1 MIVEK
6 NSSINNSLGISSKCK
21 YLLTLDSE
29 NDFDELKD
37 FLSNNNEKIYIV
49 GEGTNLV
56 LPNYY
61 DGIIIRA
68 NFDTL
73 IEDKANNILK
83 VGAAYN
89 WNALVNFCISKNI
102 NGFENLID
110 IPGSVGASPIQN
122 IGAYGAE
129 VSSLIK
135 SIDCYCL
142 TEFKKINLT
151 NSECDFVYRNSS
163 LKNSKRLIY
172 NINFITNKVSNIS
185 INYQTIRDY
194 IKENNINVNSTR
206 DVANIISKIRS
217 KALPNPNIVNNV
229 GSFFKNPI
237 VNIDSI
243 NFTSHSKEELIIWN
257 YDEIRVKVGAARL
270 IELIKN
276 KISTHKNVSLFE
288 NHSLVLITNGQATQD
303 DVLNYASEI
312 QDLVYKT
319 FNIKLEIEP
328 NIIF

>member
-142 TEFKKINLT
+142 TIFKKISFT
-151 NSECDFVYRNSS
+151 NSDCDFAYRNSL

-257 YDEIRVKVGAARL
+257 YDQVRVKVGAARL

>member
-21 YLLTLDSE
+21 YLLTLESE
-29 NDFDELKD
+29 NDFAELKD

-73 IEDKANNILK
+73 IEDKANNLLR

-89 WNALVNFCISKNI
+89 WNDLVDFCISKNI

-129 VSSLIK
+129 VSSLID

-151 NSECDFVYRNSS
+151 NSECDLS
-163 LKNSKRLIY
+163 LIH
-172 NINFITNKVSNIS
+172 I
-185 INYQTIRDY
+185 
-194 IKENNINVNSTR
+194 
-206 DVANIISKIRS
+206 
-217 KALPNPNIVNNV
+217 
-229 GSFFKNPI
+229 
-237 VNIDSI
+237 
-243 NFTSHSKEELIIWN
+243 
-257 YDEIRVKVGAARL
+257 
-270 IELIKN
+270 
-276 KISTHKNVSLFE
+276 
-288 NHSLVLITNGQATQD
+288 
-303 DVLNYASEI
+303 
-312 QDLVYKT
+312 
-319 FNIKLEIEP
+319 
-328 NIIF
+328 

>member
-6 NSSINNSLGISSKCK
+6 NSSINNSLGISTKCK
-21 YLLTLDSE
+21 YLLILQSE

-37 FLSNNNEKIYIV
+37 FLTNNNEKFYIV

-73 IEDKANNILK
+73 IEDKENNILK

-89 WNALVNFCISKNI
+89 WTDLVNFCISKNI

-129 VSSLIK
+129 VASLIK

-151 NSECDFVYRNSS
+151 NSECDFAYRNSS
-163 LKNSKRLIY
+163 LKNAKHLIY
-172 NINFITNKVSNIS
+172 NINYITNKEKNIS
-185 INYQTIRDY
+185 IHYETIRDY
-194 IKENNINVNSTR
+194 IKENNINVNTTA
-206 DVANIISKIRS
+206 DVSNIISQIRS
-217 KALPNPNIVNNV
+217 KTLPNPSIINNV

-237 VNIDSI
+237 VDINSI
-243 NFTSHSKEELIIWN
+243 NFTSHSKEKLIIWN
-257 YDEIRVKVGAARL
+257 YDQAQVKVGAARL

-276 KISTHKNVSLFE
+276 RISIHKNVTLFK
-288 NHSLVLITNGQATQD
+288 NHSLVLITNGQATQE

-319 FNIKLEIEP
+319 FNIKLDIEP

>member
-257 YDEIRVKVGAARL
+257 YDQVRVKVGAARL

>member
-1 MIVEK
+1 MIIEK

-21 YLLTLDSE
+21 YLLTLESE

-73 IEDKANNILK
+73 IEDKANNILR

-89 WNALVNFCISKNI
+89 WNDLVNFCISKNI

-129 VSSLIK
+129 VSSLID

-172 NINFITNKVSNIS
+172 NINFLINKESNLS

-194 IKENNINVNSTR
+194 IKENNINANTTK

-217 KALPNPNIVNNV
+217 KALPNPNIINNV

-237 VNIDSI
+237 VGMDSI

-257 YDEIRVKVGAARL
+257 YDQDHVKVGAARL

-288 NHSLVLITNGQATQD
+288 NHSLVLITNGQATQE

>member
-21 YLLTLDSE
+21 YLIILQSE

-37 FLSNNNEKIYIV
+37 FLTNNNEKIYIV
-49 GEGTNLV
+49 GEGTNVV

-83 VGAAYN
+83 VGAAHN

-172 NINFITNKVSNIS
+172 NINFITNKESNLS

-194 IKENNINVNSTR
+194 IKENDINANSTR

-217 KALPNPNIVNNV
+217 KALPNPNIINNV

-237 VNIDSI
+237 VGIDSI
-243 NFTSHSKEELIIWN
+243 NFSSHSNEELIIWN
-257 YDEIRVKVGAARL
+257 YDQDYVKVGAARL

-288 NHSLVLITNGQATQD
+288 NHSLVLITNGQATQE

-312 QDLVYKT
+312 QDLVHQT

>member
-6 NSSINNSLGISSKCK
+6 NSSINNSLGISATCK
-21 YLLTLDSE
+21 YLLTVETE

-37 FLSNNNEKIYIV
+37 FLINNKEKFYIV
-49 GEGTNLV
+49 GEATNLV

-61 DGIIIRA
+61 DGIIIRPKF
-68 NFDTL
+68 NTC
-73 IEDKANNILK
+73 IEDKPNNILK

-89 WNALVNFCISKNI
+89 WTDLVNFCISKNI

-110 IPGSVGASPIQN
+110 IPGSVGASPVQN
-122 IGAYGAE
+122 IGAYGVE
-129 VSSLIK
+129 VASLID

-151 NSECDFVYRNSS
+151 NSECNFVYRNSS

-172 NINFITNKVSNIS
+172 NINFITNKESNLS

-194 IKENNINVNSTR
+194 IKGNNIKSNSIA
-206 DVANIISKIRS
+206 DVANIISIIRS
-217 KALPNPNIVNNV
+217 KALPNPNVINNV

-237 VNIDSI
+237 LDINSVNFS
-243 NFTSHSKEELIIWN
+243 SHSREELIIWN
-257 YDEIRVKVGAARL
+257 YDKAKVKVGAARL

-276 KISTHKNVSLFE
+276 KISIHKNVSLFE
-288 NHSLVLITNGQATQD
+288 NHSLVLITNGQATQE
-303 DVLNYASEI
+303 DVINYASEI

>member
-61 DGIIIRA
+61 DGIITKA

-194 IKENNINVNSTR
+194 INENNINVNSTR
-206 DVANIISKIRS
+206 GVANIISKIRS

-237 VNIDSI
+237 VRIDSI

-257 YDEIRVKVGAARL
+257 YDQIRVKVGAARL

>member
-1 MIVEK
+1 MIIQN
-6 NSSINNSLGISSKCK
+6 NSLVNNSLGIRSKCK
-21 YLLTLDSE
+21 YLITLEDE

-37 FLSNNNEKIYIV
+37 FLINNNEKFSIV

-68 NFDTL
+68 KFNTL
-73 IEDKANNILK
+73 VEDKVNNILK

-89 WNALVNFCISKNI
+89 WTDLVNFCISKNI

-110 IPGSVGASPIQN
+110 IPGSVGASPVQN
-122 IGAYGAE
+122 IGAYGVE
-129 VSSLIK
+129 VASLIE

-142 TEFKKINLT
+142 TEYKKINLT
-151 NSECDFVYRNSS
+151 NLECNFIYRNSS
-163 LKNSKRLIY
+163 LKNSNRLIY
-172 NINFITNKVSNIS
+172 NINFIANKKANLS
-185 INYQTIRDY
+185 INYQA
-194 IKENNINVNSTR
+194 IKDFTNKNNIDIKTTAEVA
-206 DVANIISKIRS
+206 DVISQIRS
-217 KALPNPNIVNNV
+217 KALPDPNIINNV

-237 VNIDSI
+237 VDINLI
-243 NFTSHSKEELIIWN
+243 NFSNYSKDDLIIWD
-257 YDEIRVKVGAARL
+257 YDEAKVKVGAARL

-276 KISTHKNVSLFE
+276 KISIHKNVSLFE
-288 NHSLVLITNGQATQD
+288 NHSLVLVTNGQATQE
-303 DVLNYASEI
+303 DVITYASEI
-312 QDLVYKT
+312 KDLVYET

>member
-1 MIVEK
+1 MIVEQY
-6 NSSINNSLGISSKCK
+6 SSINNSLGISSKCK
-21 YLLTLDSE
+21 YLLILDSE

-37 FLSNNNEKIYIV
+37 FLTNNNEKFYII

-61 DGIIIRA
+61 DGIIIQA
-68 NFDTL
+68 KFNILT
-73 IEDKANNILK
+73 EDKANNILK

-89 WNALVNFCISKNI
+89 WNDLVNFCITKNI

-110 IPGSVGASPIQN
+110 IPGRVGAFPIQN

-129 VSSLIK
+129 VSSLIE

-185 INYQTIRDY
+185 IDYQTIRYY
-194 IKENNINVNSTR
+194 IKENNITVNTTR

-217 KALPNPNIVNNV
+217 KALPNPDIINNV

-237 VNIDSI
+237 VRIDSI

-257 YDEIRVKVGAARL
+257 YDQIRVKVGAARL

-288 NHSLVLITNGQATQD
+288 NHSLVLITNGQATQE

>member
-21 YLLTLDSE
+21 YLLTLESE

-37 FLSNNNEKIYIV
+37 FLSNNNQKIYIV

-83 VGAAYN
+83 VGAAHN
-89 WNALVNFCISKNI
+89 WNTLVNFCISKNI

-194 IKENNINVNSTR
+194 IKENNINANSTR

-257 YDEIRVKVGAARL
+257 YDQVRVKVGAARL

>member
-89 WNALVNFCISKNI
+89 WNTLVNFCISKNI

-122 IGAYGAE
+122 IGAYGVE

-194 IKENNINVNSTR
+194 IKENNINANSTR

-257 YDEIRVKVGAARL
+257 YDQVRVKVGAARL

>member
-1 MIVEK
+1 MIVKK

-21 YLLTLDSE
+21 YLLILESE

-37 FLSNNNEKIYIV
+37 FLSINNGKIYIA
-49 GEGTNLV
+49 GDGTNLV

-61 DGIIIRA
+61 NGIIIKA
-68 NFDTL
+68 NFNTI

-89 WNALVNFCISKNI
+89 WNDLVNFCISKNI

-129 VSSLIK
+129 VSSLIE

-142 TEFKKINLT
+142 TEFKTVNLT
-151 NSECDFVYRNSS
+151 NSECNFVYRNSL

-172 NINFITNKVSNIS
+172 NINFVTNKESNLS
-185 INYQTIRDY
+185 INYQTIRDF
-194 IKENNINVNSTR
+194 IKENNINVNTTR

-217 KALPNPNIVNNV
+217 KALPNPNNINNV

-237 VNIDSI
+237 VGMDSI

-257 YDEIRVKVGAARL
+257 YDQDHVKVGAARL
-270 IELIKN
+270 IELIRN

-288 NHSLVLITNGQATQD
+288 NHSLVLITNGQATQE

>member
-1 MIVEK
+1 MIIQN
-6 NSSINNSLGISSKCK
+6 NSLVNNSLGIRSKCK
-21 YLLTLDSE
+21 YLITLEDE

-37 FLSNNNEKIYIV
+37 FLINNNEKFSIV

-68 NFDTL
+68 KFNTL
-73 IEDKANNILK
+73 VEDKVNNILK

-89 WNALVNFCISKNI
+89 WTDLVNFCISKNI

-110 IPGSVGASPIQN
+110 IPGSVGASPVQN
-122 IGAYGAE
+122 IGAYGVE
-129 VSSLIK
+129 VASLIE

-142 TEFKKINLT
+142 TEYKKINLT
-151 NSECDFVYRNSS
+151 NLECNFIYRNSS
-163 LKNSKRLIY
+163 LKNSNRLIY
-172 NINFITNKVSNIS
+172 NINFIANKKANLS
-185 INYQTIRDY
+185 INYQA
-194 IKENNINVNSTR
+194 IKDFTNKNNIDIKTTSEVA
-206 DVANIISKIRS
+206 DVISQIRS
-217 KALPNPNIVNNV
+217 KALPDPNIINNV

-237 VNIDSI
+237 VDINLI
-243 NFTSHSKEELIIWN
+243 NFSNYSKDDLIIWD
-257 YDEIRVKVGAARL
+257 YDEAKVKVGAARL

-276 KISTHKNVSLFE
+276 KISIHKNVSLFE
-288 NHSLVLITNGQATQD
+288 NHSLVLVTNGQATQE
-303 DVLNYASEI
+303 DVITYASEI
-312 QDLVYKT
+312 KDLVYET

>member
-21 YLLTLDSE
+21 YLLTLESE

-83 VGAAYN
+83 VGAAHN

-194 IKENNINVNSTR
+194 IKENDINANSTR

-237 VNIDSI
+237 VSIDSI

-257 YDEIRVKVGAARL
+257 YDQVRVKVGAARL

-288 NHSLVLITNGQATQD
+288 NHSLVLITNGQATQE

>member
-151 NSECDFVYRNSS
+151 NSECNFVYRNSS

-194 IKENNINVNSTR
+194 IKENNINANTTR

-257 YDEIRVKVGAARL
+257 YDQVRVKVGAARL

>member
-21 YLLTLDSE
+21 YLLTIDSE

-172 NINFITNKVSNIS
+172 NINFITNKVSDIS

-257 YDEIRVKVGAARL
+257 YDQVRVKVGAARL

>member
-61 DGIIIRA
+61 DGIIIKA

-172 NINFITNKVSNIS
+172 NINFITNKVSDIS

-257 YDEIRVKVGAARL
+257 YDQVRVKVGAARL

-276 KISTHKNVSLFE
+276 KISIHKNVSLFE

>member
-61 DGIIIRA
+61 DGIIIKA

-194 IKENNINVNSTR
+194 INENNINVNSTR
-206 DVANIISKIRS
+206 GVANIISKIRS

-257 YDEIRVKVGAARL
+257 YDQVRVKVGAARL

>member
-21 YLLTLDSE
+21 YLLTLESE

-68 NFDTL
+68 NFDTI

-129 VSSLIK
+129 VASLIE

-142 TEFKKINLT
+142 IELKKINLA
-151 NSECDFVYRNSS
+151 NSECNFVYRNSS
-163 LKNSKRLIY
+163 LKDSKRLIY
-172 NINFITNKVSNIS
+172 NINFITNKESNIS

-194 IKENNINVNSTR
+194 IKENNINANTAS

-217 KALPNPNIVNNV
+217 KALPNPNIINNV

-237 VNIDSI
+237 VDINSI
-243 NFTSHSKEELIIWN
+243 NFSNHSKEELIIWN
-257 YDEIRVKVGAARL
+257 YDQVRVKVGAARL

-288 NHSLVLITNGQATQD
+288 NHSLVLITNGQATQE

-312 QDLVYKT
+312 QDLVNKT
-319 FNIKLEIEP
+319 FNIQLEIEP